1 MRRKVANTR
10 IALVTVALAAAL
22 VAVPS
27 IYVRAQTL
35 ETRIDSK
42 QKELDRIKKEIDE
55 HREQSQELKKREA
68 TIMKKLSNLDKEIDL
83 SQRFLRNLAE
93 QEGLLGAQIDS
104 LESEV
109 AFSEALIAMRREA
122 LARRVRQMYM
132 RDPRFRWE
140 VLLGSADIE
149 QALSRYRFMQVIA
162 EQDAAMIADY
172 RGRQRDL
179 EVESARLTEALS
191 DLVVL
196 RQERQEEAGKLEAN
210 KAERKTTLAQIR
222 GKKSQHAKAITTLE
236 KSQKEVQ
243 DLVTRLERE
252 LTEEERRALEGL
264 GNFAVLKGRVPWP
277 VEGKVIRK
285 FGKITHPKYGT
296 VTFNNGIDISAA
308 SGTPIL
314 AVSAGV
320 VEFVDWIDAYGK
332 CIILNHGGGYY
343 TLYAHVAATFVAQ
356 GQSVQA
362 RQVIAEVG
370 DTGSLEGFV
379 CHFEVRQS
387 KQALNP
393 LEWLAPS
400 RAGSAS
406 R

>member
-1 MRRKVANTR
+1 MNRTASHIGVPLVA
-10 IALVTVALAAAL
+10 AALAAAMIAGAP
-22 VAVPS
+22 VCAP
-27 IYVRAQTL
+27 AQTL
-35 ETRIDSK
+35 EKRIDDK
-42 QKELDRIKKEIDE
+42 EKELGRIKKEIDD
-55 HREQSQELKKREA
+55 HRKSSRELKKQEA
-68 TIMKKLSNLDKEIDL
+68 TVMKRLSNLDKEIDL
-83 SQRFLRNLAE
+83 SRRFLRNLEE
-93 QEGLLGAQIDS
+93 QEALLGAQIDS
-104 LESEV
+104 LQSEIG
-109 AFSEALIAMRREA
+109 ADEALIAMRREA
-122 LARRVRQMYM
+122 LARRVRQMYT

-140 VLLGSADIE
+140 VLLGSSNIE
-149 QALSRYRFMQVIA
+149 QALTRYRFMQIIA

-172 RGRQRDL
+172 HGRKRVL
-179 EVESARLTEALS
+179 EVESARMTESLS

-196 RQERQEEAGKLEAN
+196 RQEREEEAHKLEAN
-210 KAERKTTLAQIR
+210 KKERESTLAQIR
-222 GKKSQHAKAITTLE
+222 GKKGQHNKAIATLE

-243 DLVTRLERE
+243 DLITRLERE
-252 LTEEERRALEGL
+252 RTEEERRALEGL
-264 GNFAVLKGRVPWP
+264 GNFAVLKGRLPWP

-285 FGKITHPKYGT
+285 FGKITHPKYAT
-296 VTFNNGIDISAA
+296 VTFNNGIDIAAA

-356 GQSVQA
+356 GQSVQS
-362 RQVIAEVG
+362 REVIAEVG

-387 KQALNP
+387 KRALNP

-400 RAGSAS
+400 RAGGAS